1 VRTAFTDE
9 GAIMFRAALIGCGP
23 RGCEHGNAL
32 AQLAGVKLVGICD
45 REPAVLA
52 PAIRALAAPGY
63 SSIAELLDHSHPEIV
78 VVATPPQ
85 IRRSVVE
92 QVADFP
98 GIRAIVIEK
107 PLALSLADGQA
118 MAEAC
123 ASRGILGVVGH
134 QLRHAPEFIAL
145 KQAIAAGQIGELEF
159 LRGVCYG
166 NLLNQGVHLIDL
178 MRWLAGDRLVQ
189 WVMSQQTD
197 DPELLARFHQGDNGA
212 STDRAHPAPQWMT
225 HHLAFEGGLRATLET
240 GLLYCRSRSFQD
252 DWLQKRVT
260 ALGSHGVA
268 ESQAASHC
276 RILAA
281 GQPWRRQE
289 FTLPDYQSATRALHE
304 EVLSALRGDGSHRND
319 IRAALPSLEATL
331 ACLRSAARGELTA
344 LPLEPMDNVSSANTS
359 IAVKVPTPQGCEAP
373 PQPHIS
379 VVFPLPDHRGLA
391 LDAVASWA
399 RGQSYP
405 RDRFELVLLSD
416 GAEPELDDKIRA
428 LLGPSDRLIVHR
440 TDNESLLYDLG
451 AREAR
456 GRWLLFSEPHCLA
469 EPQCLSELADYLA
482 THAVDGACLRS
493 IGISP
498 TRMAQLE
505 ERQYDIGFAQFGRAG
520 DWRKVILR
528 GVALSREAYL
538 QSGGFEHEFG
548 RFSEWA
554 LGATLHAQGRRL
566 GYAAGAAV
574 RHLYT
579 THMSMLLPHVLSF
592 SAGEIRYRDHQPAE
606 YCDRYFGLP
615 AEWAQRGTG
624 QRDAARALCQAM
636 RRRLLRFGKRHDAR
650 RLFST
655 WLRQLPVAWF
665 GWRPR
670 RWAATLA
677 MRWAMLRCWLSPNEA
692 NYWHMYQ
699 QIARLGRIQGLAQR
713 ATATPPA
720 LTEPGVFSIDDVP
733 EDSLIGFHPREV
745 WKGEPFRWTGPI
757 TALPLALPAGDY
769 ELTLEMRDLYWRHAA
784 ESLHL
789 TLDGKTLRC
798 ETNGARESLRCRFTI
813 AARRKQTVAWLVL
826 TCEPRQPW
834 KEGQPDSRE
843 LGLPIFAVRVAPIG
857 EGEIRVLSGRV
868 TAAAIEN
875 RPEEALQH

>member
-1 VRTAFTDE
+1 
-9 GAIMFRAALIGCGP
+9 MFRAALIGCGP
-23 RGCEHGNAL
+23 RGCEHGQAL
-32 AQLAGVKLVGICD
+32 AQLADVKLVGICD

-78 VVATPPQ
+78 IVATPPQ

-92 QVADFP
+92 HVADFP

-107 PLALSLADGQA
+107 PLALSLADA
-118 MAEAC
+118 RAIAEAC
-123 ASRGILGVVGH
+123 AGRGILGIVGH

-145 KQAIAAGQIGELEF
+145 KQAIASGQIGELEF

-189 WVMSQQTD
+189 WVMSQQTS
-197 DPELLARFHQGDNGA
+197 DPELLARFHPSDNSA
-212 STDRAHPAPQWMT
+212 FTDRAHPASAWMT

-240 GLLYCRSRSFQD
+240 GLLYSRSRSFKD
-252 DWLQKRVT
+252 DWLQKRMT
-260 ALGSHGVA
+260 ALGSHGIA
-268 ESQAASHC
+268 ESQVASHC

-289 FTLPDYQSATRALHE
+289 FTLADYQSATRALHE
-304 EVLSALRGDGSHRND
+304 ELLSTLRGDGVHRND
-319 IRAALPSLEATL
+319 ITAALPSLEVTL

-344 LPLEPMDNVSSANTS
+344 LPLEPTVSALDASTAIT
-359 IAVKVPTPQGCEAP
+359 VKGSMPRSCETP
-373 PQPHIS
+373 PHFS

-391 LDAVASWA
+391 LDAVASWTRA
-399 RGQSYP
+399 QTYP

-416 GAEPELDDKIRA
+416 GSEPELDDKIRA
-428 LLGPSDRLIVHR
+428 LLGPGDRLIVHG

-456 GRWLLFSEPHCLA
+456 GRWLLFSEPHCIA
-469 EPQCLSELADYLA
+469 EPQCLAELADYLA

-505 ERQYDIGFAQFGRAG
+505 EGQFEIGFAQFGRPG

-528 GVALSREAYL
+528 GVAIDREAYL
-538 QSGGFEHEFG
+538 QSGGFEYEFG
-548 RFSEWA
+548 GFSEWA
-554 LGATLHAQGRRL
+554 LAATLHAQGRRL

-579 THMSMLLPHVLSF
+579 TNMNTLLPHVLCF
-592 SAGEIRYRDHQPAE
+592 SAGEIRYRDHQTAE

-615 AEWAQRGTG
+615 AEWADRGAG
-624 QRDAARALCQAM
+624 QRDAARALGRAM
-636 RRRLLRFGKRHDAR
+636 LRRLLRWGKRHDTR
-650 RLFST
+650 RLLKA
-655 WLRQLPVAWF
+655 WLQHLPVAWL

-677 MRWAMLRCWLSPNEA
+677 MRWAMLRCWLRPNQA

-713 ATATPPA
+713 VTATPPA
-720 LTEPGVFSIDDVP
+720 VSGPGAFTIDDLP

-745 WKGEPFRWTGPI
+745 WKGEPFRWTSAI
-757 TALPLALPAGDY
+757 AALPLALPPGDY
-769 ELTLEMRDLYWRHAA
+769 QLTLETRKLHWGHAA

-789 TLDGKTLRC
+789 TLDGKALPC
-798 ETNGARESLRCRFTI
+798 ETDGARERLQCRFTI
-813 AARRKQTVAWLVL
+813 AARRKRRVAWLVL

-834 KEGQPDSRE
+834 KENQPDSRE
-843 LGLPIFAVRVAPIG
+843 LGIPIFAVRVTPVA
-857 EGEIRVLSGRV
+857 EAEIRVLSGRL
-868 TAAAIEN
+868 TADALAQY
-875 RPEEALQH
+875 PEEVANH